1 MDKINIRIPKELKQ
15 KLKKYA
21 KSKGISI
28 SALIRMA
35 VVQFMEDVK

>member
-1 MDKINIRIPKELKQ
+1 MDKIQIRIPKELKE
-15 KLKKYA
+15 KIKKYA

-35 VVQFMEDVK
+35 VIKEMDK